1 MKAERTQIIIDFS
14 NNVNVYCSADC
25 DCSLIL
31 VPEYQKDTFYDDIVG
46 INQKESYISAAE
58 QFVKCCH
65 PPVLPIIIKEHKLRC
80 LYKKYSYLWPKQL
93 HCSCFSSRHILTV

>member
-1 MKAERTQIIIDFS
+1 MNVVYHHRQVEMKMVNRI

-46 INQKESYISAAE
+46 INQKESYIPAAE

-65 PPVLPIIIKEHKLRC
+65 PPIRL
-80 LYKKYSYLWPKQL
+80 
-93 HCSCFSSRHILTV
+93 F

>member
-1 MKAERTQIIIDFS
+1 MILIMNIVYHHRQVEMKMVNRI

-65 PPVLPIIIKEHKLRC
+65 PPIRL
-80 LYKKYSYLWPKQL
+80 
-93 HCSCFSSRHILTV
+93 F